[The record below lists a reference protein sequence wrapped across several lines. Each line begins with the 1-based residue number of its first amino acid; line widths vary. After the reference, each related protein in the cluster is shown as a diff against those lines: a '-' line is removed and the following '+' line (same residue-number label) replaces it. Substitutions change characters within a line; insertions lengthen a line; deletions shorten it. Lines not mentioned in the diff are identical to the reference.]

1 MNAQGESP
9 DVRVPDEPDVQ
20 VPFGTGENGEF
31 ESDGLA
37 VEPYAEEMPFG
48 PARVRVPRGLLVGII
63 ILLVVALLI
72 LMAIAFA
79 RGSWWYPPQP
89 TRANTPISL
98 TRSP

>member
-1 MNAQGESP
+1 MNAQGETP
-9 DVRVPDEPDVQ
+9 DVRVPDEPEDE
-20 VPFGTGENGEF
+20 VPFGTSENGAF

-48 PARVRVPRGLLVGII
+48 PARVRVPRRLLVGII
-63 ILLVVALLI
+63 ILLVVALLL

-89 TRANTPISL
+89 TWANTPISP
-98 TRSP
+98 TRLP

>member
-1 MNAQGESP
+1 MSTQGEAP
-9 DVRVPDEPDVQ
+9 YVRAPDEPEEQ
-20 VPFGTGENGEF
+20 VPFGTSENGAF

-63 ILLVVALLI
+63 ILLIVALLV

-89 TRANTPISL
+89 TWASTPF
-98 TRSP
+98 SPTKLP